1 MEITS
6 PVFQNNNF
14 LPEKYTCDG
23 PNINPPLKISN
34 IPSNTKSLVLIVDD
48 PDANNWTHWV
58 VLNIPPN
65 TFEILENSIP
75 FNAIEGINSWG
86 NSSYQGPC
94 PPSGT
99 HRYFFKLFA
108 IDTVLDFSSSA
119 TIDQI
124 STAIKNHLITKTEI
138 ITKYSKK

>member
-75 FNAIEGINSWG
+75 FNAI
-86 NSSYQGPC
+86 
-94 PPSGT
+94 
-99 HRYFFKLFA
+99 
-108 IDTVLDFSSSA
+108 
-119 TIDQI
+119 
-124 STAIKNHLITKTEI
+124 
-138 ITKYSKK
+138 